1 MGEVVPFSSRPFTC
15 RPPLSRVGGSA
26 PPLAVLDMLRRL
38 VRARSYARLAASLD
52 DEAARSALLE
62 RARQLVNEAGTMGR
76 LIRAG
81 RGG

>member
-1 MGEVVPFSSRPFTC
+1 MGEVVPFSSRPFTH

-26 PPLAVLDMLRRL
+26 QPLAVLDMLRRL
-38 VRARSYARLAASLD
+38 VRARNYARLAASLD
-52 DEAARSALLE
+52 DEAARMALLE